1 MAAEFAGAQAPGVYR
16 LKVGTF
22 EITVLSDGNLPLET
36 KLFSGDLARAEK
48 MLEDAFLP
56 KEATP
61 TSVNEWLINTG
72 DKLVLVD
79 AGTSNVFAPT
89 LGRLPQSLAAA
100 GVDPDTVDIVILTH
114 MHPDHVPGLLS
125 TDKKVLFKNAIVHV
139 NSDEYA
145 YWMSDEVR
153 AKAPDEFK
161 PFFDLAR
168 AAIKPYADAGK
179 VQMYREG
186 ARLLPGLTA
195 IEAPGHTVGHSMVR
209 VSSAGSDFLIWGD
222 IVHNAVLQFPEPDRS
237 IAFDNDPAT
246 AIATRKRVLDM
257 VATGRLL
264 FGGAHL
270 PFPGLGHAAKTSA
283 GYTYVPLPYA
293 EYI

>member
-1 MAAEFAGAQAPGVYR
+1 MAVGFSGAQAPGVYR
-16 LKVGTF
+16 LKVGAF

-48 MLEDAFLP
+48 MLEDSFLP
-56 KEATP
+56 KEATS

-79 AGTSNVFAPT
+79 AGTSNVFA
-89 LGRLPQSLAAA
+89 
-100 GVDPDTVDIVILTH
+100 
-114 MHPDHVPGLLS
+114 
-125 TDKKVLFKNAIVHV
+125 V

-153 AKAPDEFK
+153 ARAPDEFK

-186 ARLLPGLTA
+186 ARFLPGLTA

-237 IAFDNDPAT
+237 IAFDNDPAM

-257 VATGRLL
+257 VATDRLL

-270 PFPGLGHAAKTSA
+270 PFPGLGHAAKTTS

>member
-1 MAAEFAGAQAPGVYR
+1 MAAKLTGTQVPGVYR

-22 EITVLSDGNLPLET
+22 EVTVLSDGNLPLDT
-36 KLFSGDLARAEK
+36 KLFSGDLVRAER
-48 MLEDAFLP
+48 MLEEAFLP
-56 KEATP
+56 KEATQ

-89 LGRLPQSLAAA
+89 LGRLPQNLVAA
-100 GVDPDTVDIVILTH
+100 GVDPDAVDAVILTH

-139 NSDEYA
+139 NSNGYA
-145 YWMSDEVR
+145 YWTSDEMR
-153 AKAPDEFK
+153 AKAPDDFK

-179 VQMYREG
+179 VQMYRDG
-186 ARLLPGLTA
+186 ARFLSGLTA
-195 IEAPGHTVGHSMVR
+195 IEAPGHTVGHSMLR

-237 IAFDNDPAT
+237 IAFDNDPAM
-246 AIATRKRVLDM
+246 AIATRNRVFDM
-257 VATGRLL
+257 VATDRLL
-264 FGGAHL
+264 FAGAHL
-270 PFPGLGHAAKTSA
+270 PFPGLGHAAKTSR
-283 GYTYVPLPYA
+283 GYMYVPLPYA
-293 EYI
+293 EYL